1 MSATPRGT
9 HRRRLVTCLGVV
21 ALSLGCAGSATASDT
36 FYLGNDSA
44 QATLEGTTNWTIGLN
59 NVPQD
64 MTPCVTAPFP
74 GTNGQTYTFNPGD
87 KGSLLLTRDPLDEQC
102 PFAIHSQTFAI
113 SNPDLNGNGT
123 WSPVDPLLGDA
134 SLTCSIAGNESPLVV
149 ARVDGLSCTI
159 ADAASAPAAS
169 FVSSAAPLRGNSA
182 VALVQHFPGQSSEP
196 GRVRGLHQVIFSNGN
211 GKVLGISE
219 ATLVSGRTKA
229 VRVKLPRKLRKQVAK
244 RGSIEVHAALVRIDG
259 KAGKGDRAKLVIL
272 ADGSDLPF

>member
-1 MSATPRGT
+1 MSASPRET
-9 HRRRLVTCLGVV
+9 RRRRIATCLGAV

-44 QATLEGTTNWTIGLN
+44 QTKLEGTTNWTIGFN
-59 NVPQD
+59 DVPQD
-64 MTPCVTAPFP
+64 MTDCVTAPFP
-74 GTNGQTYTFNPGD
+74 GTNGQDYTFDPGD

-102 PFAIHSQTFAI
+102 PFAIHSQTFTI
-113 SNPDLNGNGT
+113 SNPDQNGT
-123 WSPVDPLLGDA
+123 GMWSPVDPLLGDA
-134 SLTCSIAGNESPLVV
+134 SLTCSITGNESPLVV

-182 VALVQHFPGQSSEP
+182 VALVQHFPGTSSDP
-196 GRVRGLHQVIFSNGN
+196 GKVRGRHQLTFTNRN
-211 GKVLGISE
+211 GKVLGSSE
-219 ATLVSGRTKA
+219 ATLVSGRSKA
-229 VRVKLPRKLRKQVAK
+229 LRVELPRKLRKQVAK
-244 RGSIEVHAALVRIDG
+244 RGSLEVRAALERIDG